1 MMDLDGLDYL
11 ATSLANIA
19 VVPVHVYQG
28 EKLVSA
34 HIPVRLP
41 TDPLSLCE
49 QDALALAGPVGYI
62 SVGDSLYV
70 GVVCAGDTRLVVGPV
85 PEAPLPAAQVT
96 QMAAQLGVSPADLP
110 QFQEGMR
117 SLTPLPLL
125 TTVQVLCAVAFAAT
139 GEKVEVDRV
148 LVHDDA
154 QRTIGSNLV
163 NEEFHAAEFPEEK
176 SLGNSSLKVEQ
187 VLCDLVRQGRPD
199 ELRAYFSALPSFRA
213 GVLSPNRLRNA
224 KDTFVTSVTV
234 VSRAAIAGGMNANE
248 AFSLSD
254 SYINRCE
261 LASDTQQVSE
271 LGYHMAVEYAE
282 RVGHL
287 RLGEDPSQLVLGV
300 TNYVRSHIF
309 EPIRTEDV
317 AQALF
322 VSRGFLS
329 SRFKRETGMGL
340 ADYIRREKVAEAK
353 SLLRNTEQ
361 SILDISTYLG
371 FCSQSHFNAV
381 FKRETGMTPRE
392 WRLQG

>member
-1 MMDLDGLDYL
+1 MDLDGLDYL
-11 ATSLANIA
+11 ATSLASIS

-28 EKLVSA
+28 EKLAAA

-41 TDPLSLCE
+41 ADPLALFE
-49 QDALALAGPVGYI
+49 QDALALAGPVGYLPV
-62 SVGDSLYV
+62 SDNLYI
-70 GVVCAGDTRLVVGPV
+70 GVVRAGDARLVVGPV
-85 PEAPLPAAQVT
+85 PEAPLPPSQIT
-96 QMAAQLGVSPADLP
+96 QMAAQLGVSSADLP
-110 QFQEGMR
+110 QFLEGMQ

-125 TTVQVLCAVAFAAT
+125 TTIQVLCAVAFAAT
-139 GEKVEVDRV
+139 GEKVEPDQV

-154 QRTIGSNLV
+154 QRTLDSNFA
-163 NEEFHAAEFPEEK
+163 EDEFRAVEFADDK
-176 SLGNSSLKVEQ
+176 SLGNSSLKVEGM
-187 VLCDLVRQGRPD
+187 LCDLVRQGRPD

-224 KDTFVTSVTV
+224 KDTFVASVTV
-234 VSRAAIAGGMNANE
+234 VSRAAIAGGMDADE
-248 AFSLSD
+248 ALSLSD

-261 LASDTQQVSE
+261 LAVDTQQVSE

-282 RVGHL
+282 RVGRL
-287 RLGEDPSQLVLGV
+287 RLGEDPSALVLSV
-300 TNYVRSHIF
+300 TNYVRGHIY
-309 EPIRTEDV
+309 EPLRTEDV

-329 SRFKRETGMGL
+329 TRFKQETGMGL
-340 ADYIRREKVAEAK
+340 ADFIRREKVAEAK

>member
-1 MMDLDGLDYL
+1 MDLDGLDYL
-11 ATSLANIA
+11 ATSLASIS

-28 EKLVSA
+28 EKLAAA

-41 TDPLSLCE
+41 ADPLALFE
-49 QDALALAGPVGYI
+49 QDALALAGPVGYLPV
-62 SVGDSLYV
+62 SDNLYI
-70 GVVCAGDTRLVVGPV
+70 GVVRAGDARLVVGPV
-85 PEAPLPAAQVT
+85 PEAPLPPSQIT
-96 QMAAQLGVSPADLP
+96 QMAAQLGVSSADLP
-110 QFQEGMR
+110 QFLEGMQ

-125 TTVQVLCAVAFAAT
+125 TTIQVLCAVAFAAT
-139 GEKVEVDRV
+139 GEKVEPDQV

-154 QRTIGSNLV
+154 QRTLDSNFA
-163 NEEFHAAEFPEEK
+163 EDEFRAVEFADDK
-176 SLGNSSLKVEQ
+176 SLGNSSLKVEGM
-187 VLCDLVRQGRPD
+187 LCDLVRQGRPD

-224 KDTFVTSVTV
+224 KDTFVASVTV
-234 VSRAAIAGGMNANE
+234 VSRAAIAGGMDADE
-248 AFSLSD
+248 ALSLSD

-261 LASDTQQVSE
+261 LAVDTQQVSE

-282 RVGHL
+282 RVGRL
-287 RLGEDPSQLVLGV
+287 RLGEDPSALVLSV
-300 TNYVRSHIF
+300 TNYVRGHIY
-309 EPIRTEDV
+309 EPLRTEDV

-329 SRFKRETGMGL
+329 TRFKQETGMGL
-340 ADYIRREKVAEAK
+340 ADFIRREKVAEAK

-392 WRLQG
+392 WRLQA